1 MSIAPAPIA
10 SSASR
15 MICSTFR
22 CALQPA
28 GRNVH
33 NPAATCLA
41 SPARTVS
48 RCDTASASA
57 GASLTVGRKYL
68 ESRVTAGESIRGTSV
83 LPSRSRFRGR
93 VRRFCEKNV
102 MDVSPR
108 LKAGV
113 TAFGALT
120 GAALLAYAANAAVG
134 FASGL
139 DGFFEDYVYAALIAA
154 AGAICLARGFAV
166 REERAAWLTMGAGL
180 TAWAAGEITWAIM
193 LADDPSPPYP
203 SVADFLYLAFYPASY
218 TALLLLARSR
228 TDSFRSSLWL
238 DGGIAALTVAALI
251 ATLAFGPIV
260 DATGGTTAEI
270 AVNLAYP
277 VGDLLLL
284 TLVVTVFGLNAWR
297 PDPVWLL
304 IGGGLALTAVADGL
318 YLVQSATDQYV
329 PGSLLDLAWPASAL
343 LVALAAWQPSRK
355 QIVIRDWL
363 VIAVPV
369 GGAVVSVELL
379 VYDHFERVNLA
390 GASLAAWAILLA
402 LARLMLAFVENQR
415 TLNEAHGEARTD
427 SLTGLRNRRSLMADL
442 DTQLALATHAHPRAL
457 LLFDLD
463 GFKEYNDAFGHPAGD
478 GLLVRLAA
486 RLAEA
491 TGEGG
496 HAYRLGGDEFCVLV
510 SQGRDGVDAILAAC
524 SAALNERG
532 EGFEV
537 TSSFG
542 VVVLPEEAD
551 SPTLALQLADR
562 RMYARKGGRRVSA
575 GRQSR
580 DVLLRTLSERRPD
593 LQVRLR
599 DIGELAL
606 AVGREL
612 HMGPEALDEVAR
624 AAELHDV
631 GKIAVPDAIL
641 DKPGALD
648 PVEWS
653 FMRRHPLIGE
663 RILLAAPALRPVA
676 RLVRSSHERWDGGG
690 YPDGLRGD
698 EIPLGARVV
707 AICDAFDAMTT
718 ERAYRGSV
726 PEADAI
732 EELRR
737 CAGTQFDPMVVDA
750 FCRVI
755 ARERPA
761 H

>member
-1 MSIAPAPIA
+1 
-10 SSASR
+10 
-15 MICSTFR
+15 
-22 CALQPA
+22 
-28 GRNVH
+28 
-33 NPAATCLA
+33 
-41 SPARTVS
+41 
-48 RCDTASASA
+48 
-57 GASLTVGRKYL
+57 
-68 ESRVTAGESIRGTSV
+68 
-83 LPSRSRFRGR
+83 
-93 VRRFCEKNV
+93 

-108 LKAGV
+108 LRAGLQ
-113 TAFGALT
+113 AFGALT
-120 GAALLAYAANAAVG
+120 GAALLAYAANVSLG

-139 DGFFEDYVYAALIAA
+139 DGFFDDYVYTALIVA
-154 AGAICLARGFAV
+154 AGLICVARGVAV
-166 REERAAWLTMGAGL
+166 REERAAWLVMGGGL
-180 TAWAAGEITWAIM
+180 MAWAAGEVTWSIM
-193 LADDPSPPYP
+193 VASDPNPPYP
-203 SVADFLYLAFYPASY
+203 SVADVLYLAWYPASY
-218 TALLLLARSR
+218 VALLLLARSR
-228 TDSFRSSLWL
+228 TDSFRTSLWL

-251 ATLAFGPIV
+251 ATLAFEPIV
-260 DATGGTTAEI
+260 DATGGTTAQI
-270 AVNLAYP
+270 AVNMAYP
-277 VGDLLLL
+277 VGDLILLS
-284 TLVVTVFGLNAWR
+284 LVVTVFGLNAWR

-318 YLVQSATDQYV
+318 YLVQSATGEYV
-329 PGSLLDLAWPASAL
+329 PGGLLDLAWPTSAL

-369 GGAVVSVELL
+369 GGALVSVQLL
-379 VYDHFERVNLA
+379 VYDHFEQVNLA
-390 GASLAAWAILLA
+390 AASLAAWAILLA
-402 LARLMLAFVENQR
+402 LARLTLAFLENQH
-415 TLNEAHGEARTD
+415 TISQAHGEARTD

-442 DTQLALATHAHPRAL
+442 EMQLGLATLGRPRAL

-491 TGEGG
+491 VGDVGD
-496 HAYRLGGDEFCVLV
+496 AYRLGGDEFCVLV
-510 SQGRDGVDAILAAC
+510 APGTGGVDPILGAC

-542 VVVLPEEAD
+542 VVVMPEEAD
-551 SPTLALQLADR
+551 TPTLALQMADR

-606 AVGREL
+606 SVGREL
-612 HMGPEALDEVAR
+612 HMGPEGLDEVAR

-641 DKPGALD
+641 DKPGPLD

-707 AICDAFDAMTT
+707 AVCDAFDAMTT
-718 ERAYRGSV
+718 HRPYREPIPE
-726 PEADAI
+726 PEAIA
-732 EELRR
+732 ELRR

-750 FCRVI
+750 FCRVL
-755 ARERPA
+755 AREHQAPDEMVA
-761 H
+761 

>member
-1 MSIAPAPIA
+1 
-10 SSASR
+10 
-15 MICSTFR
+15 
-22 CALQPA
+22 
-28 GRNVH
+28 
-33 NPAATCLA
+33 
-41 SPARTVS
+41 
-48 RCDTASASA
+48 
-57 GASLTVGRKYL
+57 
-68 ESRVTAGESIRGTSV
+68 
-83 LPSRSRFRGR
+83 
-93 VRRFCEKNV
+93 

-108 LKAGV
+108 LKAGLQ
-113 TAFGALT
+113 AFGALT
-120 GAALLAYAANAAVG
+120 GAALLAYAANVSFG

-139 DGFFEDYVYAALIAA
+139 DGFFQDYVYPGLIIAA
-154 AGAICLARGFAV
+154 GGICLARGFAIS
-166 REERAAWLTMGAGL
+166 EERAAWLIMGAGL
-180 TAWAAGEITWAIM
+180 TAWAAGEVTWAGFF
-193 LADDPSPPYP
+193 ANDAAPPIP
-203 SVADFLYLAFYPASY
+203 SVVDVLYLAFYPASY

-228 TDSFRSSLWL
+228 TDSFHSSLWL
-238 DGGIAALTVAALI
+238 DGGIAALTVAALV
-251 ATLAFGPIV
+251 ATLAFQPIV
-260 DATGGTTAEI
+260 DATGGTTTEI

-277 VGDLLLL
+277 AGDLILL
-284 TLVVTVFGLNAWR
+284 TLVVTLFGLNGWR

-304 IGGGLALTAVADGL
+304 IGGGMALTAVADGL

-329 PGSLLDLAWPASAL
+329 PGGLLDLAWPASAL
-343 LVALAAWQPSRK
+343 LVAVAAWQPSRK
-355 QIVIRDWL
+355 KIVIRDWL
-363 VIAVPV
+363 MIAVPV
-369 GGAVVSVELL
+369 GGALVAVQLL
-379 VYDHFERVNLA
+379 VYDHFERVSLA
-390 GASLAAWAILLA
+390 GVSLASWALLLA
-402 LARLMLAFVENQR
+402 LARLALAFLENQR
-415 TLNEAHGEARTD
+415 TLSEAHGEARTD
-427 SLTGLRNRRSLMADL
+427 SLTGLRNRRCLMADL
-442 DTQLALATHAHPRAL
+442 EMQLGLATRADPRAL

-491 TGEGG
+491 VGDCGD
-496 HAYRLGGDEFCVLV
+496 AYRLGGDEFCVLV
-510 SQGRDGVDAILAAC
+510 SPGRQGIDGVLAAC

-542 VVVLPEEAD
+542 AVVLPEEAD
-551 SPTLALQLADR
+551 TPTLALQLADR

-612 HMGPEALDEVAR
+612 HMGPEGLDEVAR

-641 DKPGALD
+641 DKPGPLD

-707 AICDAFDAMTT
+707 AVCDAFDAMTT
-718 ERAYRGSV
+718 ERPYREPISEV
-726 PEADAI
+726 EAI
-732 EELRR
+732 RELRQ
-737 CAGTQFDPMVVDA
+737 CAGTQFDPMVVEA
-750 FCRVI
+750 FCRVLS
-755 ARERPA
+755 REHPA
-761 H
+761 PDEMVA

>member
-1 MSIAPAPIA
+1 
-10 SSASR
+10 
-15 MICSTFR
+15 
-22 CALQPA
+22 
-28 GRNVH
+28 
-33 NPAATCLA
+33 
-41 SPARTVS
+41 
-48 RCDTASASA
+48 
-57 GASLTVGRKYL
+57 
-68 ESRVTAGESIRGTSV
+68 
-83 LPSRSRFRGR
+83 
-93 VRRFCEKNV
+93 

-108 LKAGV
+108 LRVGLQAL
-113 TAFGALT
+113 GALT
-120 GAALLAYAANAAVG
+120 GLALLAYVTHIVFGVG
-134 FASGL
+134 SPGL
-139 DGFFEDYVYAALIAA
+139 DTLFQDWVYCGLIVAA
-154 AGAICLARGFAV
+154 AAACMTRGVAV
-166 REERAAWLTMGAGL
+166 PQERAAWLVMGAGL
-180 TAWAAGEITWAIM
+180 MAWAAGEIVWTVVY
-193 LADDPSPPYP
+193 ADQVETPHPSA
-203 SVADFLYLAFYPASY
+203 ADVLYLAWYPASY
-218 TALLLLARSR
+218 VALLLLARSR
-228 TDSFRSSLWL
+228 TDTFRSSLWL
-238 DGGIAALTVAALI
+238 DGAIAALTVAALI
-251 ATLAFGPIV
+251 ATLAFQPIV
-260 DATGGTTAEI
+260 DATSGGPAEI

-284 TLVVTVFGLNAWR
+284 ALVVTVFGLNGWR

-318 YLVQSATDQYV
+318 YLVQSAQDQYV
-329 PGSLLDLAWPASAL
+329 QGTLLDVAWPASAL
-343 LVALAAWQPSRK
+343 LLAVAAWQPVRK
-355 QIVIRDWL
+355 KITIQDWVI
-363 VIAVPV
+363 IAVPAGCGLV
-369 GGAVVSVELL
+369 AVQLL
-379 VYDHFERVNLA
+379 VYDHFQRSVNVA
-390 GASLAAWAILLA
+390 AVSLAAWALLLA
-402 LARLMLAFVENQR
+402 LARMALAFLENQR
-415 TLNEAHGEARTD
+415 TLAQTHTEARTD
-427 SLTGLRNRRSLMADL
+427 SLTGLSNRRSLLADL
-442 DTQLALATHAHPRAL
+442 EVQLGLATLASPRAL

-486 RLAEA
+486 RLAQA
-491 TGEGG
+491 VGSGGE
-496 HAYRLGGDEFCVLV
+496 AYRLGGDEFCVLV
-510 SQGRDGVDAILAAC
+510 SPGRTGIDGVLAAC
-524 SAALNERG
+524 SAALHERG

-551 SPTLALQLADR
+551 TPTLALQLADR

-593 LQVRLR
+593 LHVRLR

-612 HMGPEALDEVAR
+612 HMGPEGLDEVAR

-631 GKIAVPDAIL
+631 GKIAVPDVIL
-641 DKPGALD
+641 DKPGPLD

-707 AICDAFDAMTT
+707 AVCDAFDAMTT
-718 ERAYRGSV
+718 VRPYREPVSDV
-726 PEADAI
+726 DAI
-732 EELRR
+732 AELRR
-737 CAGTQFDPMVVDA
+737 CAGTQFDPMVVEA

-761 H
+761 HGEVFL

>member
-1 MSIAPAPIA
+1 
-10 SSASR
+10 
-15 MICSTFR
+15 
-22 CALQPA
+22 
-28 GRNVH
+28 
-33 NPAATCLA
+33 
-41 SPARTVS
+41 
-48 RCDTASASA
+48 
-57 GASLTVGRKYL
+57 
-68 ESRVTAGESIRGTSV
+68 
-83 LPSRSRFRGR
+83 
-93 VRRFCEKNV
+93 

-108 LKAGV
+108 LKVGLQ
-113 TAFGALT
+113 AFGALT
-120 GAALLAYAANAAVG
+120 GVALLAYAANVVLG
-134 FASGL
+134 FESGL
-139 DGFFEDYVYAALIAA
+139 HDFFENYLYPALIAA
-154 AGAICLARGFAV
+154 AGAICLARGFAI
-166 REERAAWLTMGAGL
+166 REERAAWLVMGAGL
-180 TAWAAGEITWAIM
+180 CAWAAGEVTWAIM
-193 LADDPSPPYP
+193 ITSNPDPPYP
-203 SVADFLYLAFYPASY
+203 SVADFMYLAFYPASY

-251 ATLAFGPIV
+251 ATLAFQPIV

-277 VGDLLLL
+277 AGDLLLL
-284 TLVVTVFGLNAWR
+284 TLVVTVFGLNGWR
-297 PDPVWLL
+297 PDPMWLL

-329 PGSLLDLAWPASAL
+329 PGGLLDLAWPASAL
-343 LVALAAWQPSRK
+343 LVATAAWQPARRK
-355 QIVIRDWL
+355 IFIRDWL
-363 VIAVPV
+363 NIAVPV
-369 GGAVVSVELL
+369 GGALVCVELL

-390 GASLAAWAILLA
+390 AVSLASWALLMA
-402 LARLMLAFVENQR
+402 LGRLTLAFLENER
-415 TLNEAHGEARTD
+415 TLSQAHGEARTD

-442 DTQLALATHAHPRAL
+442 ELQAGLATRADPRAL

-478 GLLVRLAA
+478 GMLARLAA

-491 TGEGG
+491 VGDAGE
-496 HAYRLGGDEFCVLV
+496 AYRLGGDEFCVLA
-510 SQGRDGVDAILAAC
+510 SPGRDGTDRILADC

-532 EGFEV
+532 EGFDV

-542 VVVLPEEAD
+542 VVVMPEEAD
-551 SPTLALQLADR
+551 TPTLALQVADR
-562 RMYARKGGRRVSA
+562 RMYARKGGRRMSA

-612 HMGPEALDEVAR
+612 HMGPEGLDEVAR
-624 AAELHDV
+624 ASELHDV

-641 DKPGALD
+641 DKPGPLD

-663 RILLAAPALRPVA
+663 RILMAAPALRPVA

-707 AICDAFDAMTT
+707 AVRDAFDAMTT
-718 ERAYRGSV
+718 ERPYREPIG
-726 PEADAI
+726 EAEALA
-732 EELRR
+732 ELRR

-750 FCRVI
+750 FCSVL
-755 ARERPA
+755 AREYPA
-761 H
+761 TDEMVA